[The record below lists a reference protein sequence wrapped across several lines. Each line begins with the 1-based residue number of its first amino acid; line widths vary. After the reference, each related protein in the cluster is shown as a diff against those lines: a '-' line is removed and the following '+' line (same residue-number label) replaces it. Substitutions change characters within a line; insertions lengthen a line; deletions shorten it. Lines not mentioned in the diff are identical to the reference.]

1 MRTRQQCEKPR
12 TRGTLGGS
20 RLGWVPVIVL
30 LAIPAMGAFELPRFL
45 TVWGKPAGP
54 GVAFAGSP
62 SMSPATDSRNV
73 AIEEIARL
81 APQQQAERLLE
92 LAANDDRKSLELIRQ
107 NLPNWHGRLQNT
119 DQLFDAVLKALRS
132 DDLRVRTAAVEIDLS
147 ANHLSQT
154 PESLAWLQQVIRKDA
169 ARRSMALWRLG
180 ALGNRGVEPKAVLNT
195 LVLYAHHVNLDTRY
209 WAVEGL
215 AMLATDEAIDPLL
228 DVLRHDPSSRVRERA
243 ASALAQSGLF
253 RKEQRV
259 SAVPHLLN
267 SLDDDGLDAKT
278 RGCVLWTLR
287 TITGAAIGDDINAW
301 REWWANHDGAPR
313 RLSSRPG
320 FYRI

>member
-1 MRTRQQCEKPR
+1 M
-12 TRGTLGGS
+12 
-20 RLGWVPVIVL
+20 PVILL
-30 LAIPAMGAFELPRFL
+30 LAIPTIGAFELPRFL
-45 TVWGKPAGP
+45 TVWGKPGSP
-54 GVAFAGSP
+54 GVALAASP
-62 SMSPATDSRNV
+62 SVSAADSKNV
-73 AIEEIARL
+73 VIEEIARL

-92 LAANDDRKSLELIRQ
+92 LAANDDRKAVELIRQ
-107 NLPNWHGRLQNT
+107 NLPNWRGRLQNT
-119 DQLFDAVLKALRS
+119 DQLFGAVLKALRS
-132 DDLRVRTAAVEIDLS
+132 DDLRVRRAAVEIDLS
-147 ANHLSQT
+147 ANHLSKT

-180 ALGNRGVEPKAVLNT
+180 ALGNRGVEPKEVWNT

-215 AMLATDEAIDPLL
+215 AMLASDEAIDPLL

-253 RKEQRV
+253 TKEQRL

-278 RGCVLWTLR
+278 RGCVLWTVR
-287 TITGAAIGDDINAW
+287 TITGATIGDDINAW
-301 REWWANHDGAPR
+301 REWWANHDGALR

-320 FYRI
+320 LYRI